1 MSPAP
6 LSNRLTAI
14 ALLLLVL
21 LLAAAV
27 HASTVSA
34 YGVMPIGR
42 RAEEPS
48 IFVRA
53 AAEVRSGPG
62 SDYLTLTAVQP
73 GEQFALLGRST
84 DGRWWRI
91 DFCGQPAWLPA
102 ASVRAHDA
110 AWVATVTVVA
120 AN

>member
-1 MSPAP
+1 M
-6 LSNRLTAI
+6 
-14 ALLLLVL
+14 
-21 LLAAAV
+21 
-27 HASTVSA
+27 
-34 YGVMPIGR
+34 
-42 RAEEPS
+42 
-48 IFVRA
+48 
-53 AAEVRSGPG
+53 RSGPG

-73 GEQFALLGRST
+73 GEQYALLGRST

-110 AWVATVTVVA
+110 ALVATVTLVA

>member
-1 MSPAP
+1 MSPAS
-6 LSNRLTAI
+6 LSNRLTAF
-14 ALLLLVL
+14 ALLLLML
-21 LLAAAV
+21 LLVAAV

-34 YGVMPIGR
+34 YGIRPIGR
-42 RAEEPS
+42 QVKEPS
-48 IFVRA
+48 IFVTA

-62 SDYLTLTAVQP
+62 SDYLILTTVKP

-102 ASVRAHDA
+102 GSVRVHDA
-110 AWVATVTVVA
+110 ALVATVTVIA

>member
-1 MSPAP
+1 MSPTP

-21 LLAAAV
+21 LVLAAV
-27 HASTVSA
+27 HGTAVSA
-34 YGVMPIGR
+34 YGLLPVGR
-42 RAEEPS
+42 HAAAPS
-48 IFVRA
+48 IFVTA

-62 SDYLTLTAVQP
+62 NVYLTLTAVQP
-73 GEQFALLGRST
+73 GEQFALLGRSK

-91 DFCGQPAWLPA
+91 DFCGQPAWVPA
-102 ASVRAHDA
+102 VSARAHDA
-110 AWVATVTVVA
+110 ALVATVTLGA